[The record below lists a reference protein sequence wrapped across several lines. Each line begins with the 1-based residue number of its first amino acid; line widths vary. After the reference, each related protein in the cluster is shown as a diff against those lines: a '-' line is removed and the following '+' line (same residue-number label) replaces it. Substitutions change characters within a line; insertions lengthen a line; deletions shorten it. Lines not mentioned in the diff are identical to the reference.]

1 MRYSF
6 NVKNVL
12 LIIKNVN
19 YYKSKQYA
27 CVKNNHLLI
36 IINTGR
42 KTSLFQ
48 FLKLIKRILYE
59 HV

>member
-42 KTSLFQ
+42 KTRQSFSI
-48 FLKLIKRILYE
+48 FKTNKKNFI
-59 HV
+59 